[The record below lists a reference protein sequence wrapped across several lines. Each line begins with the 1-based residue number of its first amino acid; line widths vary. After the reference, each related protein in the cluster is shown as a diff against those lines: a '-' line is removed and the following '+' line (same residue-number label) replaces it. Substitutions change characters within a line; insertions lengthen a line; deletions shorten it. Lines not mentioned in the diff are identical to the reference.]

1 VRFFQKKEL
10 NYKKKN
16 RDIWLYEKPL
26 CLLFPDL
33 FKFCE
38 QQNIVVIEVRKN
50 IHSIS
55 FRRWLMDDMLAD
67 WNKILEDV
75 RKFNFSDNDDYTL

>member
-1 VRFFQKKEL
+1 
-10 NYKKKN
+10 
-16 RDIWLYEKPL
+16 
-26 CLLFPDL
+26 LFPDL

-38 QQNIVVIEVRKN
+38 QQNIIVIEVRNN